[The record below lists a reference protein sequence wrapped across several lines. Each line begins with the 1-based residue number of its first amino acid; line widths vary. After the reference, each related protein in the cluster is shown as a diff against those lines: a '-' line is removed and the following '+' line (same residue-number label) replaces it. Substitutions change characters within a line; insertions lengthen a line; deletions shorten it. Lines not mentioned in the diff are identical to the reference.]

1 SAIPLPMSPHPST
14 ATLRISAIS
23 PPPDFRVLQMKPAGI
38 WGRVL
43 AGSTPAGEPLFEPA
57 EEPATPIR
65 GRRDERL
72 PVLQPIEEPF
82 DLDAGPGRLLAEMGA
97 CDRDT
102 GGDAAAQH
110 SAERDH
116 AGRDRA
122 VGTDQIDRGPAG
134 HGREPTADQ
143 GAEDPARYRAASHGV
158 PPLVGKVHRHADVCR
173 LSVERLYGERNTM
186 SAGQLEATLVAGER
200 PGDLGDEVFG
210 RSIPAAT
217 LLPAQRVQV
226 LPGREVLVEGSV
238 DQV

>member
-1 SAIPLPMSPHPST
+1 MSTSFSSSREVVKWRRPSAASRSSAASFPFSTARPMLFSIALLPFWQCSSLTSRTRVSYPARADTSAIPLPMSPHPST

-38 WGRVL
+38 WERVL

-97 CDRDT
+97 CDRDA

-122 VGTDQIDRGPAG
+122 VGTDQIVRGPAG

-158 PPLVGKVHRHADVCR
+158 PPLVGKV
-173 LSVERLYGERNTM
+173 
-186 SAGQLEATLVAGER
+186 
-200 PGDLGDEVFG
+200 
-210 RSIPAAT
+210 
-217 LLPAQRVQV
+217 
-226 LPGREVLVEGSV
+226 
-238 DQV
+238 